1 MTAEEEMRV
10 AEQRRALR
18 AAMEELSNI
27 EQTMTHVPFDSI
39 YTCLCVILIQ
49 DTVASTFLLSLVIH
63 FVYAWLYLD
72 EQANV
77 RREAEGPAGDR
88 PVVASEAIRAAAHV
102 HALGDTAEIG
112 CSSQR

>member
-27 EQTMTHVPFDSI
+27 EQTMTHVPFYSI
-39 YTCLCVILIQ
+39 YTCLCVILPIQ
-49 DTVASTFLLSLVIH
+49 DIVASNFLLSLKYIL
-63 FVYAWLYLD
+63 YARLYLD

-77 RREAEGPAGDR
+77 RREAEGPA
-88 PVVASEAIRAAAHV
+88 
-102 HALGDTAEIG
+102 
-112 CSSQR
+112 